1 LQQQA
6 ALRAVL
12 KLQCTA
18 DADRSMQAT
27 IPNELAQQKVFLA
40 GPDNQGCA
48 CCILLAS
55 KHIYSHETHEENK
68 RLCV

>member
-1 LQQQA
+1 
-6 ALRAVL
+6 
-12 KLQCTA
+12 
-18 DADRSMQAT
+18 MQAS

-40 GPDNQGCA
+40 GPDNEGCA